1 MTPQNRGA
9 PRSHA
14 AVIVAAFFFLA
25 APVAFILPVPRPAP
39 PRAEPVSSPEST
51 QGPQRLVRNGVVVEF
66 SLLHPGDTSG
76 PRRPLM
82 EGDEAEVRL
91 RMTDASS
98 GLPLRGLSPSAWM
111 DRGHLLPDKTEEQQ
125 ECKERVGVYL
135 KGLVGIRPLIDLN
148 SYYLLV
154 LNKDPSI
161 SVIDPVVGM
170 TGKTSLYATV
180 VLDRPGA
187 DWVRS
192 LDQKKLYVSMPRAG
206 AVAVVDTETFRV
218 EARVQAGQEPTRV
231 ALQPDGHYL
240 WIGNDASEPARS
252 GVTVMDTRTLKPAAS
267 IATGRGHHEIV
278 FSSDDRYAFVSNRDE
293 GTVSVIS
300 IARLEKIKDLKA
312 GALPISL
319 AYSPLSQ
326 VLYVADGKE
335 GRVTAFD
342 GERLEEVARLSAKPG
357 LGPMRFSQDGRWGL
371 IVNPAEHVVYVV
383 DAAENQLVHAIPVS
397 GQPYQVSFTRAFAY
411 VRLLD
416 SERVEMINLSTLGR
430 GKQPT
435 VNGFAAGQGAPRLSG
450 DLSIADS
457 ISPASTEAAVFVASP
472 AENTTY
478 FYMEGMNAPMGSF
491 GNYGHNVRAVQV
503 VDRSL
508 REVEPGV
515 YSARLRLP
523 VAGQYDVAFLLDAP
537 RVLHCFRV
545 EAKVN
550 PALKKDLG
558 ALEIEYL
565 DAPAPLA
572 VGQRPLLRF
581 RLRDA
586 STHEPSTGLEEV
598 KVLTYAAP
606 GRRRAEVTAREV
618 GEGVYEVDP
627 ALSGAGA
634 YYLYVSVPELK
645 LKYGDLPYRTLWVG
659 GTVRSQTKR
668 EEQARDPQ
676 AN

>member
-1 MTPQNRGA
+1 MTPNDKEA
-9 PRSHA
+9 WRSQA
-14 AVIVAAFFFLA
+14 EVSVIVLAVLCMA
-25 APVAFILPVPRPAP
+25 APVAFIVPALPRTEPTVPS
-39 PRAEPVSSPEST
+39 EPT
-51 QGPQRLVRNGVVVEF
+51 QGPQRLVKNGVVVEF

-76 PRRPLM
+76 PPRPLM

-111 DRGHLLPDKTEEQQ
+111 DLGHLLSDKADVQQ
-125 ECKERVGVYL
+125 ECKDRVGVYL

-170 TGKTSLYATV
+170 TGKTSLYTTV
-180 VLDRPGA
+180 VLERPGA
-187 DWVRS
+187 DWVKS
-192 LDQKKLYVSMPRAG
+192 LDQKRLYVSMPRAG
-206 AVAVVDTETFRV
+206 AVAVVDANVFRV
-218 EARVQAGQEPTRV
+218 EARVQAGEEPTRV

-240 WIGNDASEPARS
+240 WVGNDASEPARS
-252 GVTVMDTRTLKPAAS
+252 GVTVIDTQTLKPAAT

-293 GTVSVIS
+293 GTISVIS
-300 IARLEKIKDLKA
+300 IARLEKVKDLKA
-312 GALPISL
+312 GPLPISL
-319 AYSPLSQ
+319 AYSPLSR

-335 GRVTAFD
+335 GTVTAFD
-342 GERLEEVARLSAKPG
+342 GARLEEVARLSARPG

-383 DAAENQLVHAIPVS
+383 DAAENQFVHGIPVS

-435 VNGFAAGQGAPRLSG
+435 VQGFAAGQSAPKLAG
-450 DLSIADS
+450 DLSLADS
-457 ISPASTEAAVFVASP
+457 ITQASTEAAVFVASP
-472 AENTTY
+472 SDNTTS
-478 FYMEGMNAPMGSF
+478 FYMEGMNAAMGSF
-491 GNYGHNVRAVQV
+491 GNYGHNARAVQV

-508 REVEPGV
+508 SEVEPGV

-523 VAGQYDVAFLLDAP
+523 VAGRYDVALLLDAP
-537 RVLHCFRV
+537 RVLHCFQV
-545 EAKVN
+545 EAKAN
-550 PALKKDLG
+550 PALKKALG

-565 DAPAPLA
+565 DAPARLV
-572 VGQRPLLRF
+572 VGQKPLLRF

-586 STHEPSTGLEEV
+586 STHQPATGLEEV

-606 GRRRAEVTAREV
+606 GRQRAEVAAREL
-618 GEGVYEVDP
+618 GEGVYEVEP
-627 ALSGAGA
+627 SLPRAGS
-634 YYLYVSVPELK
+634 YYLYVAVPELK

-659 GTVRSQTKR
+659 GMSQNQTKR
-668 EEQARDPQ
+668 EEEARGPR